1 MTFYAVV
8 PLLSVLSYI
17 VLTTLALRHPSK
29 EERRAFALYLAAAG
43 IWSFFSFLL
52 HLDEPFLN
60 RFTLMGSR
68 FLIVAFI
75 WMVVTYY
82 YFVQAF
88 VGHKPRLGLWVGAF
102 YVLSVSALAGFG
114 FLPESAHTD
123 GGVLFIEHGIFL
135 YFLAL
140 MSLTLAGGAAV
151 SLVRH
156 YHALSSEA
164 ARSKVI
170 YLLGGLSLVLIGGLT
185 NLNDSLVKYPID
197 HMANLANAILITYA
211 IGKHRLLDIRLV
223 VRKGLAYSTLTAL
236 VTAVYLF
243 ALFGIQSTFDSQ
255 VQGISLLLAA
265 LLAFLTAL
273 LFAPLRGYLQERV
286 DSLFF
291 GDSNYYRKLL
301 LSFSSRMSGV
311 LDLRELAQ
319 GMLQPA
325 MSLLRPQWAGLM
337 FPDPESGDFRVWFQE
352 GEPDINDDVSPKA
365 LRLRRDSPL
374 LTWLT
379 QEGTALRA
387 EMLEVIPQAR
397 GMWLEEREGID
408 AHRVDLLCPIISRG
422 TLSGLLVLGLKYT
435 DDPYSQEE
443 TELLMTMCN
452 GAAVAV
458 DNARIFES
466 LRREQQ
472 RAKQLLNQVVAAQ
485 EEERQRVASEL
496 HDGVAQ
502 WLVNASYQM
511 QVCMALMAQ
520 GKSQQMS
527 KDMAEVDETLR
538 ASLKELRQVLSGL
551 RPPALEELGL
561 THAIIRDLERLEET
575 GVSCSIQMEGTPMRL
590 PTEAEIATYRV
601 VQEGLNNIRKH
612 ANAGEARVRLEF
624 GERELSIRIKDNGA
638 GFNTSEALEG
648 DPSIGHLGLVGM
660 KQRVEGLGGTL
671 RISSKIGLG
680 TTVDIHLP
688 VETGTVEEEAQWMA
702 SA

>member
-1 MTFYAVV
+1 MNIYALI

-17 VLTTLALRHPSK
+17 VLTALAMRHPSK
-29 EERRAFALYLAAAG
+29 VERRAFALYLLAAG

-60 RFTLMGSR
+60 NFTLTGSR

-88 VGHKPRLGLWVGAF
+88 VGNKPRVGLWVGAF
-102 YVLSVSALAGFG
+102 YVLAVSALAGFG
-114 FLPESAHTD
+114 FLPESAYAE
-123 GGVLFIEHGIFL
+123 GGVLFIEHGVFL
-135 YFLAL
+135 YFLA
-140 MSLTLAGGAAV
+140 MVSLTLAAGAGV

-156 YHALSSEA
+156 YQAITSEA

-170 YLLGGLSLVLIGGLT
+170 YLLAGLILLVIGGLT
-185 NLNDSLVKYPID
+185 NLSDTLVKYPID
-197 HMANLANAILITYA
+197 HLANLGNAVLITYA
-211 IGKHRLLDIRLV
+211 IGRHRLLDIRLV
-223 VRKGLAYSTLTAL
+223 VRKSLAYSTLTAL
-236 VTAVYLF
+236 VTSIYLF
-243 ALFGIQSTFDSQ
+243 ALFGVQSTLDSE
-255 VQGISLLLAA
+255 VQRISLLLAA

-273 LFAPLRGYLQERV
+273 LFAPMRGFLQERV
-286 DSLFF
+286 DKLFF

-311 LDLRELAQ
+311 IDLRELSQ

-337 FPDPESGDFRVWFQE
+337 FPDSETGDFRVRFKE
-352 GEPDINDDVSPKA
+352 GEPEFQDGVSPQA
-365 LRLRRDSPL
+365 LRIRKDSPL
-374 LTWLT
+374 LDWLT
-379 QEGTALRA
+379 KEGTALQP
-387 EMLEVIPQAR
+387 EMLEIIPQAR
-397 GMWLEEREGID
+397 GMWVEEREAIET
-408 AHRVDLLCPIISRG
+408 HRVDLLCPIISRG
-422 TLSGLLVLGLKYT
+422 KLSGLLVLGLKHA
-435 DDPYSQEE
+435 DDAYNQEE
-443 TELLMTMCN
+443 IELLMTMCN
-452 GAAVAV
+452 GAAIAV

-520 GKSQQMS
+520 GKTEQLS
-527 KDMAEVDETLR
+527 KDMSDVEETLR

-575 GVSCSIQMEGTPMRL
+575 GVSCSIQMEGSPMRMPL
-590 PTEAEIATYRV
+590 DAEIATYRV

-612 ANAGEARVRLEF
+612 AKAGEARVRLEF
-624 GERELSIRIKDNGA
+624 GERELSIRIKDNGS
-638 GFNTSEALEG
+638 GFNTAEALEG
-648 DPSIGHLGLVGM
+648 DPAIGHLGLLGM
-660 KQRVEGLGGTL
+660 KQRVEGLGGTI

-680 TTVDIHLP
+680 TTVDIRLP
-688 VETGTVEEEAQWMA
+688 IDSDAIDEEAPWMA